1 MDATYQRRNQGG
13 RLLGGGLLLLMTM
26 ACSGRDLTTARNA
39 VLPTSPSGG
48 GFPLP
53 SSFGPHLSTDAL
65 RPFPDRQLAFQFRS
79 VNLEQLYRT
88 QLARGVF
95 PTNVNPEG
103 SVIWVSEYLRYR
115 VSGCSAA
122 DSFSRILTQISGGG
136 VPPPCSNNEQPFPDR
151 ADALS
156 FRRQLE
162 TVYRNELRAP
172 LADTHVDDEGD
183 VIWTM
188 EYLRYVLSGCSQD
201 STIQKITQQIN
212 GGGVPADCASS
223 TPPPPPP
230 PPPPSSVVAD
240 FSVTPNDLSVAK
252 AGQCVT
258 ESVATPT
265 QHNVLRCTFDGR
277 ISTPAASIVSYEWNF
292 LSGSATASGP
302 TVQNLSVPCG
312 SVGGA
317 GLTERTV
324 TLTVRTSDG
333 RSNANPKTVQFVKP
347 SFC

>member
-1 MDATYQRRNQGG
+1 MRR
-13 RLLGGGLLLLMTM
+13 RLFHFHVGGLYGACSVLLFTI
-26 ACSGRDLTTARNA
+26 AGCSGRDLTTVRNA
-39 VLPTSPSGG
+39 VMPTSPSQG
-48 GFPLP
+48 LL
-53 SSFGPHLSTDAL
+53 SSAFGERATTDAL

-79 VNLEQLYRT
+79 VNLEQLYRN
-88 QLARGVF
+88 QLGRGVF

-115 VSGCSAA
+115 VSGCSPA
-122 DSFSRILTQISGGG
+122 DAFAKILTQIRGGG
-136 VPPPCSNNEQPFPDR
+136 VPAPCSQNEQPFPDR
-151 ADALS
+151 SDALS

-172 LADTHVDDEGD
+172 AADTHVDDEGD

-201 STIQKITQQIN
+201 QTIQKIATQIN
-212 GGGVPADCASS
+212 GGGVPADC
-223 TPPPPPP
+223 TIPPTQLPAP
-230 PPPPSSVVAD
+230 VAD

-265 QHNVLRCTFDGR
+265 QHNVLRCTFDGG
-277 ISTPAASIVSYEWNF
+277 ISTPSGNIVAWDWTF
-292 LSGSATASGP
+292 PGAATASGARQ
-302 TVQNLSVPCG
+302 QNVSVPCG
-312 SVGGA
+312 SVGPAGA
-317 GLTERTV
+317 TERTV
-324 TLTVRTSDG
+324 TLTVRSSDG
-333 RSNANPKTVQFVKP
+333 RTNTNPKNVTFVKP